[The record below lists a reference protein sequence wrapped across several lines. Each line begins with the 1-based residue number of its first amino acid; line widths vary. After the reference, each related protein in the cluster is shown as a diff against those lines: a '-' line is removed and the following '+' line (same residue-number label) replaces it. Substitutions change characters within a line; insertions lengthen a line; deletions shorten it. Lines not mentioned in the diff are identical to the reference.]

1 MSVKLFPY
9 DKPRPVQDIL
19 ISEIDNTVKN
29 NGQLIVHAPTGLGKT
44 SASLAAMLSNT
55 LDSGKLVVFLT
66 SMHTQHKLAISTI
79 RDIKEKHNVKIIG
92 IDVIGKKHLCLQPGV
107 SNLSASD
114 FIDYCKTLRNEG
126 KCKFYKNLKKGD
138 DYSKK
143 TKDAVKEFK
152 RASPVQTEEALKI
165 SGNHE
170 VCPYETGLIVG
181 KESHVIVTDYYYL
194 FNPRIRK
201 TFLARIGKEL
211 EDLVL
216 IVDEAHNLPSRIKDL
231 SSQNLSNI
239 TLNRAISE
247 AEELNQDKLGEIL
260 REINKIFDYYSENI
274 EYESYMRMEE
284 FKDRISMLYPYDD
297 LIELLDENAEHIR
310 EQQKTSYLGTVAN
323 FLEAW
328 QGEEEGF
335 ARIFTKKQGTRGII
349 KNMGYKCLH
358 PGVIT
363 GEVFAKASSSVVMS
377 GTLTPTSMYKEV
389 LGLYRAD
396 ELTLKS
402 PFPDE
407 NRLNIVVPK
416 TSTKFT
422 HRNEAQYIEIAKII
436 TNIVNMVPG
445 NSAVFFPSYKL
456 RDNVQLHMKGLEK
469 TVLKETQGLN
479 KTEREEILDKFK
491 QYKEVGAV
499 LLGVSSGSF
508 AEGIDLPGDLL
519 KAVVVVGLPLQVPD
533 LETKA
538 VIKYYDSKF
547 GKGWDY
553 GYLFPAF
560 NKTLQ
565 SAGRCIRS
573 DTDRGVIVFLD
584 ERYSWPNYAKCFPE
598 DYNLRT
604 TLLYTSLIKNF
615 FEKKQK
621 E

>member
-1 MSVKLFPY
+1 MPVSLFPY
-9 DKPRPVQDIL
+9 DKPRPIQDVL
-19 ISEIDNTVKN
+19 ISEINKAVN
-29 NGQLIVHAPTGLGKT
+29 NNSQLIAHAPTGLGKT

-55 LDSGKLVVFLT
+55 LDTGKTVVFLT
-66 SMHTQHKLAISTI
+66 SMHTQHKLALDTI
-79 RDIKEKHNVKIIG
+79 RDIRNKHNVKVVG

-107 SNLSASD
+107 TNLGASE

-126 KCKFYKNLKKGD
+126 KCKFYNNLKKGD
-138 DYSKK
+138 EYSKN
-143 TKDAVKEFK
+143 TKDAVNEFK
-152 RASPVQTEEALKI
+152 KTSPVQTEDALKI
-165 SGNHE
+165 SE
-170 VCPYETGLIVG
+170 KYQVCPYETGLIVG
-181 KESHVIVTDYYYL
+181 KEAHVIVTDYYYL
-194 FNPRIRK
+194 FNPKIRD
-201 TFLARIGKEL
+201 TFLAKIGKEL

-231 SSQNLSNI
+231 SSHNMSNI

-247 AEELNQDKLGEIL
+247 AEELNQDKLASVL
-260 REINKIFDYYSENI
+260 REINEILDYYSANI
-274 EYESYMRMEE
+274 EKESYMRMEE
-284 FKDRISMLYPYDD
+284 FRDRVSILYPYDD
-297 LIELLDENAEHIR
+297 LIELLEENAEEIR
-310 EQQKTSYLGTVAN
+310 EEQKTSYLGSVAN
-323 FLEAW
+323 FLDAW
-328 QGEEEGF
+328 QKEEEGF
-335 ARIFTKKQGTRGII
+335 ARIFSKKQGLRSEI
-349 KNMGYKCLH
+349 KNVGYKCLH

-363 GEVFAKASSSVVMS
+363 SEVFERAASSVVMS

-389 LGLYRAD
+389 LGLDRAE

-407 NRLNIVVPK
+407 NRLNIVIPK
-416 TSTKFT
+416 TSTKYT
-422 HRNEAQYIEIAKII
+422 HRNEAQYKEIAKIV
-436 TNIVNMVPG
+436 TNIANQVPG
-445 NSAVFFPSYKL
+445 NSAIFFPSYKL
-456 RDNVQLHMKGLEK
+456 RDNVQLQMRGLEK

-479 KTEREEILDKFK
+479 KTEREEILDKFR
-491 QYKEVGAV
+491 QYKEDGAV

-538 VIKYYDSKF
+538 VIKYYDAKF

-573 DTDRGVIVFLD
+573 DTDRGVVVFLD
-584 ERYSWPNYAKCFPE
+584 ERYAWPNYSKCFPE

-615 FEKKQK
+615 FEK
-621 E
+621 